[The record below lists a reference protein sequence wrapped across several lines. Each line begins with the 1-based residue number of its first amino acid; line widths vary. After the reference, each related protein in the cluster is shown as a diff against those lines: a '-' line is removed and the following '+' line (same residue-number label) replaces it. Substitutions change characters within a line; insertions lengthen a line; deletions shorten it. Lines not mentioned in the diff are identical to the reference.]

1 MRKTKRQKRKLEM
14 KIELGVVMLVV
25 LIWILIHNT
34 NILLKETRF
43 DVGVLRDDHKSVVH
57 EIKENQKVLHEIRG
71 DIKTLL
77 KIARQPS
84 AYQNDVKIES
94 KE

>member
-1 MRKTKRQKRKLEM
+1 M
-14 KIELGVVMLVV
+14 KIELGVVILVV

-43 DVGVLRDDHKSVVH
+43 DVGVLREDHKAVTD
-57 EIKENQKVLHEIRG
+57 EIKENQKVLYEIRG

-77 KIARQPS
+77 KIAQQPG

>member
-1 MRKTKRQKRKLEM
+1 M
-14 KIELGVVMLVV
+14 KIELGVVVLVV
-25 LIWILIHNT
+25 LIWVLIHNT
-34 NILLKETRF
+34 NMLLKETRF
-43 DVGVLRDDHKSVVH
+43 DVGILREEHKTVTN
-57 EIKENQKVLHEIRG
+57 EIKKNQKVLQEIRG

-77 KIARQPS
+77 KIAQQPG